1 MTDAVVLPRLRVLVI
16 GAGRRVA
23 NNFLPALG
31 CLTDLFE
38 LVGIHARTEERMV
51 PLAKQW
57 GVPAIADLTAIDWS
71 KVDVVAISVPTSQ
84 NATVLR
90 ALLPHAARLRI
101 VIDTPIF
108 RNSRELAQVDALISQ
123 FKEVRVTEDFMNF
136 PPYILL
142 REAATAGLIGRLK
155 RLTLL
160 NTGFLYHGL
169 ALIRSF
175 VNFAPVLM
183 SASHGGFAR
192 QVHYRFT
199 NGFRGSII
207 GPYRQYV
214 HGGVVLEGTRGI
226 ITEVV
231 GDAEFNPPAG
241 VTMYHLAKREEAG
254 VILGYDLVHGGEV
267 VRHIATP
274 EYARMRAM
282 DIADKSELNL
292 LRGCGLIVIFR
303 ALVEDNINRRYG
315 FEEGF
320 YDSMVS
326 RLAARN
332 CFPFDPLVLLGRNAM
347 RWIRKISALRGA

>member
-1 MTDAVVLPRLRVLVI
+1 MTESGVSPRLRVLVV

-23 NNFLPALG
+23 NNFMPALA
-31 CLTDLFE
+31 CLTQHFE
-38 LVGIHARTEERMV
+38 IVGIHARTEERMV

-57 GVPAIADLTAIDWS
+57 GVPALADLSALDWNS
-71 KVDVVAISVPTSQ
+71 IDVVAISVPTSQ
-84 NATVLR
+84 NAAVLR

-108 RNSRELAQVDALISQ
+108 RNSRELAEVDAVIGH

-136 PPYILL
+136 PAYALL
-142 REAATAGLIGRLK
+142 REAVAAGLIGKLK

-175 VNFAPVLM
+175 VGFAPACMCV
-183 SASHGGFAR
+183 ANGGFAR
-192 QVHYRFT
+192 QVHYRFM
-199 NGFRGSII
+199 NGFCGSIV

-226 ITEVV
+226 ITEVADD
-231 GDAEFNPPAG
+231 GEFNPPTG
-241 VTMYHLAKREEAG
+241 MTMYHLRKREEAG
-254 VILGYDLVHGGEV
+254 VILGYDLVRGQEV
-267 VRHIATP
+267 VRCIDTP
-274 EYARMRAM
+274 EYARMHAM

-303 ALVEDNINRRYG
+303 ALVEDNMNWRYG

-320 YDSMVS
+320 YDSMIS

-332 CFPFDPLVLLGRNAM
+332 RFPFDPLVLAKGNAM
-347 RWIRKISALRGA
+347 RAIRWLAKKRHG